1 MTQHIHSLARRF
13 AAVAGAVLCAACGSD
28 STAPLDGADEAARAA
43 QTFASLADSV
53 ARNGGDADVGA
64 AYAGI
69 AGFVRAGGRVT
80 PIVLAIDG
88 TATSFLAAASTFET
102 TINECPK
109 GAQCFA
115 PPSTF
120 VVRNLIAWDRDNPKR
135 LVQLSSTSNDEQIG
149 AILDP
154 SSLAL
159 YARMASLI
167 YMDGIGGTYIGTSG
181 TQKFDVTKS
190 ATPCPEPVD
199 SGKIAY
205 LRTRGTCT
213 LADHTV
219 SFSGTA
225 EPSPFQLTSTTKTT
239 STAGKSTHTI
249 AMSAQTVAG
258 TRRTDTID
266 NLPCDTSC
274 TKPIDSLP
282 LPPVKV
288 GPANELPAKLS
299 AAVNGDVTL
308 TFSVKNASAAPVKVV
323 YPSGQKY
330 DFVVADSGTGKV
342 VWTWSATRS
351 FVQALGEE
359 TIPAGGA
366 LTFVEKWAPPKRGV
380 YLAHALLTSTSH
392 RSEAYA
398 AVVVP

>member
-1 MTQHIHSLARRF
+1 MTVHTQSFARR
-13 AAVAGAVLCAACGSD
+13 AAVVASAAVYLACGD
-28 STAPLDGADEAARAA
+28 STAPIDAADDAARAA
-43 QTFASLADSV
+43 QTFAQLADSV
-53 ARNGGDADVGA
+53 ARNGGEADVGA

-69 AGFVRAGGRVT
+69 AGIVRAGGHIT
-80 PIVLAIDG
+80 PIVLSVDG
-88 TATSFLAAASTFET
+88 VATTFIAAASTFET
-102 TINECPK
+102 TINDCPK

-120 VVRNLIAWDRDNPKR
+120 ALRNLIAWDKDHPKR
-135 LVQLSSTSNDEQIG
+135 LVQLSSSNNDEVIG

-154 SSLAL
+154 SPLAL
-159 YARMASLI
+159 YARMASLV
-167 YMDGIGGTYIGTSG
+167 YMDGVGGTYIGTSG
-181 TQKFDVTKS
+181 SQKFDVTKS
-190 ATPCPEPVD
+190 ATPCPEPTD
-199 SGKIAY
+199 SGKVGY
-205 LRTRGTCT
+205 LRPNGTCT

-219 SFSGTA
+219 SFSGA
-225 EPSPFQLTSTTKTT
+225 LIPSPFQLTSTAAK
-239 STAGKSTHTI
+239 GTHTI

-258 TRRTDTID
+258 TLRAVTVN
-266 NLPCDTSC
+266 NLPCDTAC

-282 LPPVKV
+282 LLPPVKV
-288 GPANELPAKLS
+288 RPANELPAKLS
-299 AAVNGDVTL
+299 ATVNGDVTL
-308 TFSVKNASAAPVKVV
+308 TFTVKNTSDAPVKVV

-342 VWTWSATRS
+342 VWTWSANRS

-359 TIPAGGA
+359 TIPAGGT
-366 LTFVEKWAPPKRGV
+366 LTFTEKWTPPKRGL